1 MGPLPDGEGGFGGDE
16 QAIAFAG
23 DGFAEDFFG
32 DAVGINVGGVE
43 EIDAGVEADVDE
55 AGGFGDVAAAPGFEE
70 FVGAAEGAGAE
81 GENGDLKSG
90 VAELS
95 EFHGGKDARD
105 SWRGY
110 RGRVKSSPQRTRRTR
125 RGAGTAGN

>member
-1 MGPLPDGEGGFGGDE
+1 MSEAAQTGFAGADEVIARGAEIVGAVAHGEGGFGGDE
-16 QAIAFAG
+16 HAIAFAG

-70 FVGAAEGAGAE
+70 FVAAAKGAGAE
-81 GENGDLKSG
+81 AENGDLQAG

-105 SWRGY
+105 
-110 RGRVKSSPQRTRRTR
+110 
-125 RGAGTAGN
+125 